1 MRNELLRWPVK
12 VDDTEYELI
21 VFECGTGA
29 VFNRT
34 SYLAAHPDPASRLFG
49 MVVDQTEMTHDH
61 LSITPPVGFE
71 LHTLCREIY
80 GRKHQKPSH
89 VEERFLEDRCTGLVS
104 AWLSQKNQRT
114 SSTPA

>member
-1 MRNELLRWPVK
+1 MRNELIRWPVK

-49 MVVDQTEMTHDH
+49 MVVGETEMTHDH
-61 LSITPPVGFE
+61 LSITPSVGFE
-71 LHTLCREIY
+71 LHSLCREIR
-80 GRKHQKPSH
+80 GRKHQLPSH
-89 VEERFLEDRCTGLVS
+89 VEAQWLEKRCTSFVT
-104 AWLSQKNQRT
+104 AWLNESRKQVLR
-114 SSTPA
+114 AV